1 MKLKWFAIGL
11 GLGAVVAMLY
21 TPKTG
26 AETREIL
33 KDKVNDGRRYVA
45 GRIEEEHYT
54 IADVINEGKE
64 PSAER

>member
-1 MKLKWFAIGL
+1 
-11 GLGAVVAMLY
+11 LGAVVAMLY